1 MFKSVLEQLAGRAGF
16 DMTAKW
22 RMASLPYTRR
32 LQGLFQH
39 FGITSVIDV
48 GANAG
53 QFRDQMRHEIG
64 FTGQIFSF
72 EPDPVLADGLL
83 QRAADDPAWT
93 IFSMA
98 LGASAGMMPFNVMQN
113 PVFNSFHVP
122 TSEQVGEYQRGNVV
136 MRTVDVPVRTLD
148 TMAEFF
154 PDLAHTYFKVDTQ
167 GFDLEVLKG
176 GRDVVRQVPA
186 LQTEV
191 SLQQQYAG
199 GPSMQASIDAFAKL
213 GFAIADLF
221 LVSTD
226 GDHRAVEFDCVMVRD
241 RQVT

>member
-1 MFKSVLEQLAGRAGF
+1 MFKTVMEQLARHAGF
-16 DMTAKW
+16 DMTPRW

-53 QFRDQMRHEIG
+53 QFRDQMRHEVG
-64 FTGQIFSF
+64 FTGPIFSF
-72 EPDPVLADGLL
+72 EPDPVLAAGLL
-83 QRAADDPAWT
+83 QRAVEDPAWI

-98 LGASAGMMPFNVMQN
+98 LGAEAGMMPFNVMRN
-113 PVFNSFHVP
+113 PVFNSFYEP
-122 TSEQVGEYQRGNVV
+122 TAEQVGEYERGNVV
-136 MRTVDVPVRTLD
+136 LRTVEVPVRSLD
-148 TMAEFF
+148 AMAAFF
-154 PDLAHTYFKVDTQ
+154 PDLSHTYFKVDTQ

-176 GRDVVRQVPA
+176 GCGVVRQVPA
-186 LQTEV
+186 LQTEI
-191 SLQQQYAG
+191 SLHQQYAG
-199 GPSMQASIDAFAKL
+199 GPSMHNSVEAFGKL

-226 GDHRAVEFDCVMVRD
+226 GNHRAVEFDCVMVRN
-241 RQVT
+241 RQTS